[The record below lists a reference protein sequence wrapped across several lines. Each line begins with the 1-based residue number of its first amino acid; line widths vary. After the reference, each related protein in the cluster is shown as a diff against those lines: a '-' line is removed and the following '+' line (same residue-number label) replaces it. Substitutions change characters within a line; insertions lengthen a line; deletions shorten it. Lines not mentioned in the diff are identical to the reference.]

1 MGKKRKQSKFEKS
14 GVVTELSEVSKGQIA
29 QETESAKKQPSAR
42 DDIDDIFSAVKKLP
56 TVEKDH
62 DKCKV
67 TSKLQ
72 GNVEDIFGNNA
83 GTKRKRTEEG
93 FPIYNEEELKLNKGG
108 DTDLCPFDCDCCF

>member
-56 TVEKDH
+56 TVEKARLMRLMSRPLRLFRNPFFVIA
-62 DKCKV
+62 CV
-67 TSKLQ
+67 VSGWCVVCGCLSKY
-72 GNVEDIFGNNA
+72 
-83 GTKRKRTEEG
+83 R
-93 FPIYNEEELKLNKGG
+93 
-108 DTDLCPFDCDCCF
+108 DLSLASCDALT